1 MPSDEEKNEEGF
13 SICNEEITSDEE
25 EGVVLDEENYDE
37 EELGNDD

>member
-1 MPSDEEKNEEGF
+1 MQINEENDKSGV